1 LAQRPTTRAPDVA
14 AAAPSSEANVKLTD
28 RLVAADDE
36 EETTLCEESAS
47 AEDVSVEEASCL
59 AAAPPG
65 ASREAPAPASG
76 SPAAEENAVNEE
88 LNTDSAAS
96 DDLCKSALPERP
108 DFTGDWL
115 MVRLEGNMDAFMKE
129 CGVSF
134 LMRSAASAARFGVG
148 TFKTQVRHSDE
159 VLHVVS
165 PLIAGKVYKSSL
177 RIDGTRQ
184 DDKDPTDGKRMFVT
198 PAWEADGATLR
209 CEYRRADTGAALPV
223 SRRFLVGA
231 QMCIEQTAPSGQAV
245 KRYFERR

>member
-36 EETTLCEESAS
+36 EETTLCEES
-47 AEDVSVEEASCL
+47 
-59 AAAPPG
+59 APPG